1 MLTSEYDAW
10 KASQAYPW
18 AESVRKT
25 MRRLEEREAALDE
38 LRSRYDGLKAVRYDR
53 QGGGTRESGDEAMA
67 RFIEDLEYMRRN
79 WADALQ
85 EWADEV
91 REFEKALRRIDPSS
105 DQLLTARYVR
115 NMQWSEIAE
124 SMGYAESYVKGELK
138 IRALSD
144 LYDAMPPHMRALP
157 KAEED

>member
-1 MLTSEYDAW
+1 MASEYETW

-25 MRRLEEREAALDE
+25 MKRLMEREAALDE

-53 QGGGTRESGDEAMA
+53 QGGGTMMSGDEAMA
-67 RFIEDLEYMRRN
+67 RFIEDLDYMRRN
-79 WADALQ
+79 WSDALQ
-85 EWADEV
+85 EWRDEV
-91 REFEKALRRIDPSS
+91 SEFEKALRRIDGAS

-115 NMQWSEIAE
+115 NKHWSEIADA
-124 SMGYAESYVKGELK
+124 MGYAESYVKGELK

>member
-1 MLTSEYDAW
+1 MASEYEAW

-25 MRRLEEREAALDE
+25 TKRLMEREAALDE

-53 QGGGTRESGDEAMA
+53 QGGGTMMSGDEAMA
-67 RFIEDLEYMRRN
+67 RFIEDLDYMRRN
-79 WADALQ
+79 WSDALQ
-85 EWADEV
+85 EWRDEV
-91 REFEKALRRIDPSS
+91 SEFEKALRRIDGAS

-115 NMQWSEIAE
+115 NKHWSEIADA
-124 SMGYAESYVKGELK
+124 MGYAESYVKGELK

-157 KAEED
+157 KAEEE